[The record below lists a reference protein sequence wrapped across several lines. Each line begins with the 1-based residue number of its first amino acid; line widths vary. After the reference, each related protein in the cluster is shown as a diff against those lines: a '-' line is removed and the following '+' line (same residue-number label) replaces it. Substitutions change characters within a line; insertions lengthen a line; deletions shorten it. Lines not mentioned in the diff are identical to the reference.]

1 MEEEL
6 DLELMIE
13 QPKEYAQLMTYK
25 IVHYLAMAARIY
37 INHLK
42 IKWIVNDVGTVYLQ
56 EILEC
61 ATSEIPRRMVK
72 YHLPRQDESLDLYD
86 HSENFVKVFK
96 DMKRR
101 RALNT
106 LIIKKEID
114 GKTYEELF
122 DIINPETNN
131 EPASQTMEKS
141 HAKIKRISPPQ
152 KSIRMYQTIDVTSN
166 TPRRKNKI
174 KDASTYQE
182 HLKEHPEVA
191 MRNMQLC
198 TLPSKRYSQ
207 ERSDRVDNNINHHFL
222 YHMST

>member
-1 MEEEL
+1 
-6 DLELMIE
+6 
-13 QPKEYAQLMTYK
+13 
-25 IVHYLAMAARIY
+25 
-37 INHLK
+37 
-42 IKWIVNDVGTVYLQ
+42 
-56 EILEC
+56 
-61 ATSEIPRRMVK
+61 MVK

-131 EPASQTMEKS
+131 EPASQTIEKS
-141 HAKIKRISPPQ
+141 HA
-152 KSIRMYQTIDVTSN
+152 
-166 TPRRKNKI
+166 KI